1 MTLPSFIPRT
11 PGRVAALLLGG
22 ACSVSCIT
30 LLGEGFG
37 HLRLFLPLAVLNVAV
52 GTLTSER
59 VARALIVVEACAIFG
74 LLGYQ
79 LLHLHESHAT

>member
-1 MTLPSFIPRT
+1 MALPSLMPRT

-37 HLRLFLPLAVLNVAV
+37 HLRLFLPLALLNLAV
-52 GTLTSER
+52 GTFTSER
-59 VARALIVVEACAIFG
+59 VARAFMVLEACAIFG

-79 LLHLHESHAT
+79 LFHLHERHAT